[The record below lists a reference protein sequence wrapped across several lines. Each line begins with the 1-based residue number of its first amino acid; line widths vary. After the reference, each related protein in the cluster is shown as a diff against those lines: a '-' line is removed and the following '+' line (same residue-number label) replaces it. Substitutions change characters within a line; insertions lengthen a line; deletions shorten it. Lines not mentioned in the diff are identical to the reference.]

1 MRPAETNQPYEY
13 HYIRQRR
20 LADQVV
26 KRRTH
31 VMTGANKKAKLFQC
45 LYM

>member
-1 MRPAETNQPYEY
+1 MRAAETNQPYNI
-13 HYIRQRR
+13 IRQEWV
-20 LADQVV
+20 DQVK
-26 KRRTH
+26 KRPTH